1 MVAAIRAGT
10 APRATP
16 EVADRVADRVAMLV
30 VVDRAGTEGKQA
42 EEAGMGTAATGE
54 ETRNLIIR
62 NCSTYVPSGFDQE
75 KPQIFAKAF

>member
-16 EVADRVADRVAMLV
+16 EPEVADRVAMLV

>member
-1 MVAAIRAGT
+1 MAAIRAGT

-16 EVADRVADRVAMLV
+16 EPEVADRVAMLV

-42 EEAGMGTAATGE
+42 EAEAGMGTAAATGE

-62 NCSTYVPSGFDQE
+62 NCSTYVPSGFDRE
-75 KPQIFAKAF
+75 KPHIFAKAF